1 VKQIVP
7 VWKREYFDG
16 GDVWIEGAT
25 ADPEDD
31 AARALAER
39 IACA

>member
-1 VKQIVP
+1 LRVVP
-7 VWKREYFDG
+7 VIDVLRVG

-25 ADPEDD
+25 ADPDD
-31 AARALAER
+31 AQARAEAER

>member
-1 VKQIVP
+1 

-25 ADPEDD
+25 ADPDD
-31 AARALAER
+31 AGAREHAVR
-39 IACA
+39 VACA